1 MHCLN
6 IVRMIISPGSSHASW
21 VDVVG
26 HDVTIIS
33 ELHIAKRALPVL
45 FYNLVVEQ
53 SPHLRVGPEFAVS
66 PRMMWILDP
75 LQTWVTHISNFQ
87 NPFPAAA
94 G

>member
-1 MHCLN
+1 
-6 IVRMIISPGSSHASW
+6 MIISPGSSHASW

-26 HDVTIIS
+26 RDVAIIS
-33 ELHIAKRALPVL
+33 ELHIAKRTFPVL

-53 SPHLRVGPEFAVS
+53 PPHLCIGAEFAVP

-75 LQTWVTHISNFQ
+75 LQAWVTHISNFE